1 MRSSTYVIKD
11 VPLLFVLD
19 MSQFFRLSEKTWE
32 KMICVYNNKS
42 TTWVINERKILLCVS
57 LV

>member
-1 MRSSTYVIKD
+1 MKSSTYVIKD
-11 VPLLFVLD
+11 VPLLFVLG

-32 KMICVYNNKS
+32 KMICVCNNKG